1 MAKPVVPDGAIP
13 LDADPPAIRLG
24 SLRHRLKGLSDDPVL
39 AQIQASI
46 EAEDWATAVR
56 LLAVISSRITE
67 AKTAAVALIN
77 RINRKRYNPLLELDG

>member
-1 MAKPVVPDGAIP
+1 M
-13 LDADPPAIRLG
+13 
-24 SLRHRLKGLSDDPVL
+24 L

-67 AKTAAVALIN
+67 ANTAAVALIN